1 MSKGLPPPESA
12 FDFWLLAV
20 WLGCAVGRLHINE
33 GCAAAKL
40 VDAASVMVLDVLDV
54 LDAAFA
60 VLVASVLLGATL
72 PLEVA
77 LLDCS
82 TGVLV
87 ATAAELVLEVDVVD
101 ESAPIVV
108 TLTP

>member
-1 MSKGLPPPESA
+1 M
-12 FDFWLLAV
+12 
-20 WLGCAVGRLHINE
+20 GRLHINE
-33 GCAAAKL
+33 GCATAKL
-40 VDAASVMVLDVLDV
+40 VDAASVIV

-72 PLEVA
+72 PLEIA
-77 LLDCS
+77 LLDC
-82 TGVLV
+82 TACVLV
-87 ATAAELVLEVDVVD
+87 ATGVELFVEVDDVD

>member
-1 MSKGLPPPESA
+1 
-12 FDFWLLAV
+12 
-20 WLGCAVGRLHINE
+20 VGRLHIKE

-40 VDAASVMVLDVLDV
+40 VDAASVIVLDV

-77 LLDCS
+77 LLDC
-82 TGVLV
+82 TTCVLV
-87 ATAAELVLEVDVVD
+87 ATGVELFAEVDVVD